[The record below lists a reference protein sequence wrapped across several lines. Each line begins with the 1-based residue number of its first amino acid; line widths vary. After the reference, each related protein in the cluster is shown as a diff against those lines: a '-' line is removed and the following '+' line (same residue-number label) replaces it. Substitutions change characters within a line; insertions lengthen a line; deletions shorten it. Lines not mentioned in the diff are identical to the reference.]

1 MPLAAGTRLGPY
13 EIVAPLGAGGMGEVY
28 RARDSRLDRTVAIKV
43 LPQATQ
49 ADPQYRARFD
59 REARAVAALSHSH
72 ICTLHDVGEE
82 GGIAYLVMELLEGE
96 TLSTRLTRGAL
107 PLTDAV
113 RTAVEVASGLDAA
126 HRAGIVHRDLKPGN
140 IMLTRSGAKLLDF
153 GLARTGNPAG
163 AKAAF
168 SQLPTTPG
176 PLTAEGTILGTFQ
189 YMAPEQ
195 LEGREADARTDV
207 FAFGAV
213 VYEMLT
219 GKRPFEG
226 ATQASTI
233 GAILHAA
240 PAPVSTWQPSVSP
253 ALDRVI
259 ATCLAKDPDE
269 RWQSVGDLKRELQ
282 WSAEAGASSFAPD
295 TLGPPRRTRGALA
308 WGLAIVASV
317 LAAVA
322 WILYL
327 RQARATDAIVRFQI
341 PAPPG
346 AVRATQAAFA
356 VAPDGRSLAFVAR
369 SADGMPRVFIRQLDA
384 RDSLP
389 LAGSDRAQQPFWA
402 PDGRSLGFARE
413 GGLYRVG
420 LDGSAPRRLCDVP
433 GNTFGGGTWS
443 PHGVIVFASA
453 GGLLRVADT
462 GGPVTPVTTPDPNA
476 ASHTGP
482 WFLPDGR
489 HLLYLEHAARQ
500 TRGTIWVTSVD
511 DPVRV
516 RIGESHGAAAFAG
529 GWLFST
535 TGPPRVLMAQ
545 PFDPSSVTLRGT
557 AQPINDALTI
567 ANTSG
572 QPSFSVSASGVL
584 VVDRPPQV
592 LSQLAWVDRKG
603 QTVGTVGPS
612 AAINVFALAP
622 DQRRVVAQVTDRTSL
637 KRDLWLFDVGRDA
650 GTRLTFDGANKLKPL
665 WAGDGRHV
673 HYTQRASSGLELRT
687 LALGATES
695 TAFENPGAFVQFLDA
710 TRDGRYLVFKSSPKD
725 AGIWIQRV
733 GDPAERRSLVQ
744 GPFDAWQARVSP
756 DGRWLAYAL
765 ALPGGPEIFVQPFDR
780 TGDRVQVSASG
791 GSGPVWRD
799 DGRELFYEGP
809 EGVMAVAVSDGTGA
823 FQAGSPQKLFAIR
836 TQGLVSTQPHN
847 FEVASRGQRFL
858 VNTVVGD
865 SDNVPLEVTLNWTT
879 GLKK

>member
-1 MPLAAGTRLGPY
+1 M
-13 EIVAPLGAGGMGEVY
+13 
-28 RARDSRLDRTVAIKV
+28 
-43 LPQATQ
+43 
-49 ADPQYRARFD
+49 
-59 REARAVAALSHSH
+59 
-72 ICTLHDVGEE
+72 
-82 GGIAYLVMELLEGE
+82 
-96 TLSTRLTRGAL
+96 
-107 PLTDAV
+107 
-113 RTAVEVASGLDAA
+113 
-126 HRAGIVHRDLKPGN
+126 
-140 IMLTRSGAKLLDF
+140 
-153 GLARTGNPAG
+153 
-163 AKAAF
+163 
-168 SQLPTTPG
+168 
-176 PLTAEGTILGTFQ
+176 
-189 YMAPEQ
+189 
-195 LEGREADARTDV
+195 
-207 FAFGAV
+207 
-213 VYEMLT
+213 
-219 GKRPFEG
+219 
-226 ATQASTI
+226 
-233 GAILHAA
+233 
-240 PAPVSTWQPSVSP
+240 
-253 ALDRVI
+253 
-259 ATCLAKDPDE
+259 
-269 RWQSVGDLKRELQ
+269 
-282 WSAEAGASSFAPD
+282 
-295 TLGPPRRTRGALA
+295 
-308 WGLAIVASV
+308 
-317 LAAVA
+317 
-322 WILYL
+322 
-327 RQARATDAIVRFQI
+327 
-341 PAPPG
+341 
-346 AVRATQAAFA
+346 
-356 VAPDGRSLAFVAR
+356 
-369 SADGMPRVFIRQLDA
+369 
-384 RDSLP
+384 
-389 LAGSDRAQQPFWA
+389 
-402 PDGRSLGFARE
+402 
-413 GGLYRVG
+413 
-420 LDGSAPRRLCDVP
+420 
-433 GNTFGGGTWS
+433 
-443 PHGVIVFASA
+443 
-453 GGLLRVADT
+453 
-462 GGPVTPVTTPDPNA
+462 
-476 ASHTGP
+476 
-482 WFLPDGR
+482 
-489 HLLYLEHAARQ
+489 AARQ
-500 TRGTIWVTSVD
+500 TRGTIWVTCVD

-673 HYTQRASSGLELRT
+673 HYTQRASSGLELRH
-687 LALGATES
+687 AR
-695 TAFENPGAFVQFLDA
+695 PW
-710 TRDGRYLVFKSSPKD
+710 RDRVDGIREPWGSSCSSWTPREM
-725 AGIWIQRV
+725 AGISSSSRRQKTRGSGSKRV